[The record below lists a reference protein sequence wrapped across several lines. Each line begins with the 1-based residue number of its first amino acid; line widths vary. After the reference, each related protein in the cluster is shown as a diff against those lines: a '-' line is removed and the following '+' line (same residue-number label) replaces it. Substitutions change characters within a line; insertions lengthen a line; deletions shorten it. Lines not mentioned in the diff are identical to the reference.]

1 MYEGTELVY
10 NHLLQDEEWE
20 DADEDEDEDDE
31 DEEGDA
37 GAMDVKLNK
46 EPSSVFK
53 ELSGYEHLLTE
64 EVHIFL
70 FV

>member
-1 MYEGTELVY
+1 MYQGPKLMCY
-10 NHLLQDEEWE
+10 YLFQDEEWE

-31 DEEGDA
+31 DEEEDA

-64 EVHIFL
+64 EVRNFFI
-70 FV
+70 